1 MGDFKPSADL
11 RASLP
16 QDILLGIENHQ
27 LVDRLTDSFAA
38 VKQLRALFSSPRRR
52 YAGVITDIAF
62 DYYLIKH
69 WDRFATVD
77 FDEFTRL
84 SYSGLTDS
92 ADWMPPRMQQVVEN
106 MAKHD
111 WLNEYASLDGIGKTI
126 DHVSRRIRFENNM
139 AGGIVEVEANYQQ
152 IEEAFL
158 DLFTYLQLQVANAAI
173 ESPE

>member
-16 QDILLGIENHQ
+16 IEIALGIENHR
-27 LVDRLTDSFAA
+27 LIDRLTDDFAA
-38 VKQLRALFSSPRRR
+38 VKQLRTLFSATRRR

-69 WDRFATVD
+69 WDRFAELE
-77 FDEFTRL
+77 FDEFTQL
-84 SYSGLTDS
+84 SYAGLSDS
-92 ADWMPPRMQQVVEN
+92 INWMPPRMQKVVEN

-111 WLNEYASLDGIGKTI
+111 WFNAYSSLEGISQTI
-126 DHVSRRIRFENNM
+126 DHVSGRIRFENNM
-139 AGGIVEVEANYQQ
+139 AGGIVEIEANYQQ

-158 DLFTYLQLQVANAAI
+158 DLFSYLQREVAKAAI
-173 ESPE
+173 ETSE